1 MRRFKTQST
10 LTRAA
15 LTLLVM
21 LTCATAWAETEQLT
35 DDTEVLYSGRTYVVS
50 SNVSTRRLHIQYGD
64 NTGPA
69 TLQLNEGCT
78 LTVHSDGIR
87 VFSYQLTI
95 QGTGTLVVTGGIATD
110 DGGTIIINGGNIT
123 TYGSGVFPGIGGT
136 NAVIKING
144 GTVNAFGG
152 TLSAGI
158 GGGMYGGSKHHN
170 FSSITITGGTVTATG
185 GYDSSFGGSAG
196 IGSAATAGGGNI
208 VISSGTITAN
218 GGGGSGLGAGAGIG
232 SGCKGTMGD
241 ITINGGDIT
250 ATGGIGGSSSQSC
263 GAGIGSG
270 DRASIGNIT
279 ITDGTVTVNKSGECA
294 AGLGDGNQANSRGTI
309 KISGGTTTATGG
321 KWGAGI
327 GGAYLTNGG
336 VIEITGGTVNATGD
350 YLGAG
355 IGGGYHGAGGTITIS
370 GGTVNATG
378 STGPWNGVA
387 AAIGGSYERSGG
399 TITISGGTI
408 TTSGPIG
415 IGDGSKGNGG
425 ITTLT
430 YGNDITKPVITASY
444 NGTVTIVTGKAFK
457 DPSGNVYKGTLSSER
472 KAAIANKAI
481 RPATPAEEAA
491 YFWGEGD
498 GSEGNPY
505 IISSAEGWEYFCDCL
520 QDNDTW
526 NRFSGKTVKLGADIS
541 VTRMAGADY
550 HDFLGTFDGGGNK
563 LTFTAEASDS
573 YLAPFSNVLGSSD
586 TDHAVIRNLKV
597 ETNITANDCRHM
609 AGLIAKV
616 WGYVDV
622 INCDVTVNIN
632 STKGDNNTDLY
643 PAGIASQVVS
653 SAQLAVSGCTVD
665 GTISTNG
672 KYAGGIIGIAQGS
685 ASITNSVSSVTI
697 NSSTEG
703 DGTHGGLVA
712 VQANNSGI
720 TLDIEG
726 SVFNG
731 KLLGT
736 STNSCGGFVGWR
748 NKTVNISNSLFAP
761 AEVTIDDSDCYTF
774 SRRGGATITNCYYTE
789 ALGEVQG
796 KQTRSITAGEG
807 VTVEFSGTAAEYGT
821 SGITAYGTGIMYDG
835 VLYAGNEEQVSLN
848 LDGSTT
854 GYTASAGTLTG
865 EENPYTLIMPDENVI
880 ITANAPL
887 FQRGDVNGDGSVNI
901 SDVTAL
907 IDYLLSG
914 NASGINLSG
923 ADCNQDSSVTISDVT
938 TLIDYLLNG
947 SWN

>member
-35 DDTEVLYSGRTYVVS
+35 DGTEVLYSGRTYVVS
-50 SNVSTRRLHIQYGD
+50 SNVSTSRLHIQYGD
-64 NTGPA
+64 NTGPV

-78 LTVHSDGIR
+78 LTVHSYGIR

-95 QGTGTLVVTGGIATD
+95 QGTGSLVVTGGIATE

-144 GTVNAFGG
+144 GTVNAIGG

-185 GYDSSFGGSAG
+185 GYDSYSGGSAG

-250 ATGGIGGSSSQSC
+250 ATGGIGGSLSQSC

-279 ITDGTVTVNKSGECA
+279 ITDGTVTVNKSGEYA

-387 AAIGGSYERSGG
+387 AAIGGSYQRSGG

-444 NGTVTIVTGKAFK
+444 NGTVTIETGKAFK

-472 KAAIANKAI
+472 KAAIANKSI

-520 QDNDTW
+520 QDNDTY

-563 LTFTAEASDS
+563 LTFTAEASDN

-597 ETNITANDCRHM
+597 ETNITANDYRHM

-622 INCDVTVNIN
+622 INCDVTVNITA
-632 STKGDNNTDLY
+632 TKGDNNTDLY

-653 SAQLAVSGCTVD
+653 SAQLTVSGCTVD

-672 KYAGGIIGIAQGS
+672 KYAGGIIGIVQGS
-685 ASITNSVSSVTI
+685 ASITDCVSSVTI
-697 NSSTEG
+697 DSSTEG

-712 VQANNSGI
+712 VQGNYNGSTI
-720 TLDIEG
+720 NIEG
-726 SVFNG
+726 CTFDG
-731 KLLGT
+731 KLLTTGGT
-736 STNSCGGFVGWR
+736 IKCGGFVGWR
-748 NKTVNISNSLFAP
+748 QKTVNISNSLYAP
-761 AEVTIDDSDCYTF
+761 AAAAEGETWVSDEGSSTLC
-774 SRRGGATITNCYYTE
+774 RNGADITNCYYTE
-789 ALGEVQG
+789 ALGELQG
-796 KQTRSITAGEG
+796 KQAHSITGQG
-807 VTVEFSGTAAEYGT
+807 VTVGFSGTAAEYGT
-821 SGITAYGTGIMYDG
+821 SGITAYGTGIMYNG
-835 VLYAGNEEQVSLN
+835 VLYAGINDEVSLN
-848 LDGSTT
+848 LDGSVN
-854 GYTASAGTLTG
+854 GYSVNAGTLTG
-865 EENPYTLIMPDENVI
+865 EGNPFTLLMPDEDVTI
-880 ITANAPL
+880 SAAAQ
-887 FQRGDVNGDGSVNI
+887 FQRGDVNQDGHI
-901 SDVTAL
+901 
-907 IDYLLSG
+907 
-914 NASGINLSG
+914 
-923 ADCNQDSSVTISDVT
+923 TISDVT
-938 TLIDYLLNG
+938 TLIDYLLSNDSAIPAEADFNADDVTSIG
-947 SWN
+947 DVTALIDYLLSGAI